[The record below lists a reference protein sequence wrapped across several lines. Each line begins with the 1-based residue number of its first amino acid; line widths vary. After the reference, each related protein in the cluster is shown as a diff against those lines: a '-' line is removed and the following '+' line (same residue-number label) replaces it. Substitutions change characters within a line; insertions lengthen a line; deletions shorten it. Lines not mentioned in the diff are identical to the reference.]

1 MTEQDRTPVAPV
13 GPDGRPLPRPKV
25 LPWLVVHTVGR
36 LAIFALLTVVLWMA
50 GLDFWSGLLF
60 GLVLSMPVAYFLL
73 RRSREQLSVAL
84 VMRQEEKRRAK
95 EQFRA
100 RLSGDQPA

>member
-1 MTEQDRTPVAPV
+1 MTEQARTPV

-25 LPWLVVHTVGR
+25 LPWLLVHTVGR
-36 LAIFALLTVVLWMA
+36 LAVFALLTVVLWIV

-60 GLVLSMPVAYFLL
+60 GLVASMPVAYFLL

-84 VMRQEEKRRAK
+84 VLRAEEKRHAR
-95 EQFRA
+95 EQFRS